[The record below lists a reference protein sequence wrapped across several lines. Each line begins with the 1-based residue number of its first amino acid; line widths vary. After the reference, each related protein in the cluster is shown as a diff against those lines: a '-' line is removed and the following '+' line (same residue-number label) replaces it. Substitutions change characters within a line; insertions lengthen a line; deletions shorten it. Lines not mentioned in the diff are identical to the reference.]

1 MTSERINYE
10 TASKIANILSSQK
23 FSSDIM
29 AKRLQAYKFLE
40 RYLLLNL
47 PDIVKAAYTEHPD
60 YFKYNNVMIRYN
72 INADGCQLYEAYNC
86 WTNIPVKGNCVKLPN
101 AESDIFNNI
110 IDDLWVL
117 KRRRCGFYNEF
128 RSTLIKLST
137 YEQIKE
143 EFPEAYELL
152 IKFGMV
158 SLN

>member
-47 PDIVKAAYTEHPD
+47 LDIVRAAYAEYPD

-72 INADGCQLYEAYNC
+72 TNTDGCQLYEAYNC

-143 EFPEAYELL
+143 EFPGAYELL

>member
-1 MTSERINYE
+1 MTSERINCE
-10 TASKIANILSSQK
+10 MASKIANILSSQK

-47 PDIVKAAYTEHPD
+47 PDIVRAAYAECPD

-72 INADGCQLYEAYNC
+72 TNTDGCQLYEAYDC
-86 WTNIPVKGNCVKLPN
+86 WTNIPVKGNCIKLPN
-101 AESDIFNNI
+101 AESDVLNSIM
-110 IDDLWVL
+110 DDLWVL

-128 RSTLIKLST
+128 KRMLIKLST

-143 EFPEAYELL
+143 EFPGAYELL

>member
-10 TASKIANILSSQK
+10 MASKIANILSSQK

-29 AKRLQAYKFLE
+29 AKRLQVYKFLE

-47 PDIVKAAYTEHPD
+47 PDIVRAAYAECPD
-60 YFKYNNVMIRYN
+60 YFKYNNVIIRYN
-72 INADGCQLYEAYNC
+72 TNTDCCQLYEAYNC
-86 WTNIPVKGNCVKLPN
+86 WTNIPVKGNCIKLPN
-101 AESDIFNNI
+101 AESDVFNSI
-110 IDDLWVL
+110 MDDLWVL

-128 RSTLIKLST
+128 KGMLIKLST

>member
-1 MTSERINYE
+1 MTSERINCE
-10 TASKIANILSSQK
+10 MASKIANILSSQK

-29 AKRLQAYKFLE
+29 AKRLQVYKFLE

-47 PDIVKAAYTEHPD
+47 PDIVRAAYAECPD
-60 YFKYNNVMIRYN
+60 YFKYNNVIIRYN
-72 INADGCQLYEAYNC
+72 TNTDGCQLYEAYDC

-117 KRRRCGFYNEF
+117 KRRRCGFCNEF

-143 EFPEAYELL
+143 EFPGAYELL

>member
-1 MTSERINYE
+1 MTSERINCE
-10 TASKIANILSSQK
+10 MASKIANILSSQK

-47 PDIVKAAYTEHPD
+47 PDIVRAAYAECPD

-72 INADGCQLYEAYNC
+72 TNTDGCQLYEAYDC
-86 WTNIPVKGNCVKLPN
+86 WTNIPVKGNCIKLPN
-101 AESDIFNNI
+101 AESEVFNSI
-110 IDDLWVL
+110 MDDLQIL
-117 KRRRCGFYNEF
+117 KRRRCEFYNEF
-128 RSTLIKLST
+128 KGALIKLST
-137 YEQIKE
+137 YEQIKG